1 MTDEARAKL
10 EADYRREKAEIRA
23 DPGLSWEHKERK
35 IKALGDEHRARMKEL
50 ERETE
55 AA

>member
-1 MTDEARAKL
+1 MTDEARVRL

-23 DPGLSWEHKERK
+23 DPGLSWEQKERR
-35 IKALGDEHRARMKEL
+35 IKALGDEHRDRIKDV
-50 ERETE
+50 ERGE